1 MALAL
6 GIGAVAGLLG
16 VWSMGL
22 LALLIAVA
30 VLLRPAL
37 GLVMLAAACAL
48 DRFSLSV
55 GGPNV
60 RPDELAAL
68 LLAAALILGQILT
81 GRPRARPRVRLPRP
95 AIRARMRW
103 RGRVPGRPAAPSVA
117 RVAVPLLAPVLAYWG
132 TNVLSTLASS
142 GDLTR
147 GLGLDILTL
156 DLVVLFVAL
165 VAYLN
170 SPARLMWGVW
180 LWLGVATV
188 EAAVGMGAFA
198 WYLAAH
204 HVVPGVQL
212 APDNA
217 RQALVYG
224 TLYEGNI
231 FGSYMS
237 AAFLIA
243 LALVTEETV
252 AARHK
257 AYLYFVCVATAV
269 GLLLSDTRS
278 AWGATVVGAL
288 VLLALLQIGRGGRRT
303 RFTGRLLGG
312 LAVVAVVLG
321 VALAVLPGSITGTLG
336 ARAQGLLNFTSG
348 SGYGRVQLYKEALD
362 EWQAHPVLGLGP
374 GSFNYRLPG
383 DTATGPA
390 WLPNLSLQ
398 ALHDTG
404 VIGLLVMLWLFVAYF
419 VVTLRALRRAPPGQP
434 RAALAGL
441 IAAVTAL
448 LIAFQ
453 LTPGFSL
460 GYSWALI
467 GFGIAAARVASSH
480 LHSTTSDPLAL
491 PEGRL
496 LVPLS
501 RARERGAGPSIP
513 RLGIGWTGTG
523 RNRLDRDRPQPVGGQ
538 SAKRSWSGVSPQSE
552 AGGSVS
558 HGVGGEG

>member
-37 GLVMLAAACAL
+37 GLVVLAAACAL

-68 LLAAALILGQILT
+68 LLAAALILGQILA
-81 GRPRARPRVRLPRP
+81 GHPRARPRVRLPRS
-95 AIRARMRW
+95 AIRARIRR
-103 RGRVPGRPAAPSVA
+103 RGRVPGRLAAPSVA

-147 GLGLDILTL
+147 GLGLDVLTL

-165 VAYLN
+165 VVYLN
-170 SPARLMWGVW
+170 SPARLMQGVW

-204 HVVPGVQL
+204 HAVPGVQL

-243 LALVTEETV
+243 LALVSEEAV
-252 AARHK
+252 SPQHK
-257 AYLYFVCVATAV
+257 AYLYLVCVATAI
-269 GLLLSDTRS
+269 GLLLSATRS

-288 VLLALLQIGRGGRRT
+288 VLLALLQVGRGGRRA
-303 RFTGRLLGG
+303 RFTCRLLGG
-312 LAVVAVVLG
+312 LVVVAVVLG
-321 VALAVLPGSITGTLG
+321 AALAVLPGSITGTLG

-383 DTATGPA
+383 DTAAGPA

-404 VIGLLVMLWLFVAYF
+404 VIGLLVMLWLFVAFF

-467 GFGIAAARVASSH
+467 GFSIAAARMAAPH
-480 LHSTTSDPLAL
+480 PQ
-491 PEGRL
+491 
-496 LVPLS
+496 PLS
-501 RARERGAGPSIP
+501 LPRERGAG
-513 RLGIGWTGTG
+513 RTAG
-523 RNRLDRDRPQPVGGQ
+523 RVPG
-538 SAKRSWSGVSPQSE
+538 KRAYASRGR
-552 AGGSVS
+552 
-558 HGVGGEG
+558 